1 METWPY
7 TQKNLQDEDAETE
20 HSILSA
26 LTLSGA
32 EFVDQGEAIRL
43 SCNATGVLH
52 APEDVDWFFQG
63 LKIQSSVQD
72 EIIITK
78 FHSPETKTLISTLEI
93 ERSKMKHSGMYI
105 CRSTDLTIK
114 SHNVQVINGKYF
126 QRLFRKRVSTKA
138 RLLKI
143 AKQTLH
149 YVTLHKVLLIIHY
162 LLIFSFH
169 FSRFSFFCYCSTC
182 SICFSFRF
190 GVFFFCGMFMT
201 EKYSFFN
208 CFAPVNSE
216 TLHCYCH
223 IFKSHMRKTSHS
235 NGNQHDMHF
244 CILFSFFPLPQT
256 MSWHSTS
263 TEGN

>member
-1 METWPY
+1 MDEKKLSTKENIFLSFHNNGWNPAH
-7 TQKNLQDEDAETE
+7 TQKKYKMKMLRLT
-20 HSILSA
+20 ILISA

-126 QRLFRKRVSTKA
+126 
-138 RLLKI
+138 
-143 AKQTLH
+143 
-149 YVTLHKVLLIIHY
+149 
-162 LLIFSFH
+162 
-169 FSRFSFFCYCSTC
+169 
-182 SICFSFRF
+182 
-190 GVFFFCGMFMT
+190 
-201 EKYSFFN
+201 
-208 CFAPVNSE
+208 
-216 TLHCYCH
+216 
-223 IFKSHMRKTSHS
+223 
-235 NGNQHDMHF
+235 
-244 CILFSFFPLPQT
+244 
-256 MSWHSTS
+256 
-263 TEGN
+263 

>member
-1 METWPY
+1 MQYSFKKKYEEKIPQDWITLKFGFFLS
-7 TQKNLQDEDAETE
+7 TDFITSRGRKKIKHKGKKNFFVKNFHNFGWNPDHTPKNVPDEDAETD

-43 SCNATGVLH
+43 SCNATGVRH

-126 QRLFRKRVSTKA
+126 QRLF
-138 RLLKI
+138 
-143 AKQTLH
+143 
-149 YVTLHKVLLIIHY
+149 
-162 LLIFSFH
+162 
-169 FSRFSFFCYCSTC
+169 
-182 SICFSFRF
+182 
-190 GVFFFCGMFMT
+190 
-201 EKYSFFN
+201 
-208 CFAPVNSE
+208 
-216 TLHCYCH
+216 
-223 IFKSHMRKTSHS
+223 
-235 NGNQHDMHF
+235 
-244 CILFSFFPLPQT
+244 
-256 MSWHSTS
+256 
-263 TEGN
+263 

>member
-1 METWPY
+1 MDEKKLNTKEKKIFFV
-7 TQKNLQDEDAETE
+7 KNFHNFGWNPDHTPKNVPDEDAETD

-43 SCNATGVLH
+43 SCNATGVRH

-126 QRLFRKRVSTKA
+126 QRLF
-138 RLLKI
+138 LKN
-143 AKQTLH
+143 L
-149 YVTLHKVLLIIHY
+149 
-162 LLIFSFH
+162 
-169 FSRFSFFCYCSTC
+169 
-182 SICFSFRF
+182 
-190 GVFFFCGMFMT
+190 
-201 EKYSFFN
+201 
-208 CFAPVNSE
+208 
-216 TLHCYCH
+216 
-223 IFKSHMRKTSHS
+223 
-235 NGNQHDMHF
+235 
-244 CILFSFFPLPQT
+244 
-256 MSWHSTS
+256 
-263 TEGN
+263 